1 MCWAAHSTAFPFLL
15 SKRSPTF
22 SKQLPDQMLK
32 PVVGCSRLLRLKGTL
47 LKLLNTTV
55 INWRQ
60 STPQQSK
67 PWDHCTVHTVTRT
80 VCHSLT
86 FSIPDHL
93 IKTMNYFNL
102 AEILLHPNLSLYP
115 RLADVFLSDWYN
127 KQFLDPCRGKRNVYL
142 CTKPFSS
149 EDVVVRLDIC
159 ARGSKN
165 LL

>member
-1 MCWAAHSTAFPFLL
+1 MLSSPLHCFSFFTVKVESYFLKAAARPNAEAY
-15 SKRSPTF
+15 R
-22 SKQLPDQMLK
+22 
-32 PVVGCSRLLRLKGTL
+32 RLLRLTGTL

-86 FSIPDHL
+86 FSILDHL